1 MHDRRPPPPPDADAP
16 PEPPPPAGPPPGI
29 FERFPSGEL
38 HEWTAEDDLAAE
50 KSVARDIA
58 DVRAK
63 WHLAAVWPEAARALR
78 TAGKAKQLIPPADP
92 DLMLPSELGRLLGIE
107 RRDVKKTAEAMGIRV
122 ALRLS
127 RKRLYYSRP
136 DYLAWKAAA
145 LAEPTLHPVE
155 SQHEAEGAATGGG
168 NDRRGAATQKAAARA
183 HAGRVR
189 GAPRDEPEHG
199 VPLGGGPSRRK
210 RAGRPLGSHRRRN
223 RP

>member
-50 KSVARDIA
+50 KSVATRQLSA
-58 DVRAK
+58 TSRARRRYPS
-63 WHLAAVWPEAARALR
+63 PEAARALR

-145 LAEPTLHPVE
+145 L
-155 SQHEAEGAATGGG
+155 
-168 NDRRGAATQKAAARA
+168 
-183 HAGRVR
+183 
-189 GAPRDEPEHG
+189 
-199 VPLGGGPSRRK
+199 
-210 RAGRPLGSHRRRN
+210 
-223 RP
+223 